1 MCVLKC
7 AVLYVA
13 GELAQCNRP
22 PVGATQRRIA
32 GELAQCARPPE
43 SANQRRPRCD
53 WFPLDYSKRLKFGY
67 IKPIFCKPASES
79 AIALDMVELVVG

>member
-13 GELAQCNRP
+13 GELAQRNRL

-53 WFPLDYSKRLKFGY
+53 RFLINYSKRLKFGY
-67 IKPIFCKPASES
+67 MKPIFCKPASES
-79 AIALDMVELVVG
+79 AIALDMVGWIVG